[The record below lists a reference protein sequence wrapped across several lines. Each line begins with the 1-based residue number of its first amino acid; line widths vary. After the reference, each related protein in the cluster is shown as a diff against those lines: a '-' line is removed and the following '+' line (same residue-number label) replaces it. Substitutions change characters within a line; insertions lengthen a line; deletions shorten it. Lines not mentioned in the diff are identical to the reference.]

1 MELSDFK
8 IYDLVD
14 DAFTGLSYYNLDLT
28 KHLQENLVLKKLVT
42 REANGR
48 PTHAMYSSGGVDMA
62 KRTFTFVDNPESS
75 LVIMRTEHMSFIKLD
90 GSYGPSFLIKSWT
103 VDVSNSD
110 HLVFMASER
119 EMGRKFIINE
129 LKILVYGAMQAVYP
143 NEDLVQLGTRAGE
156 FFGLHAS
163 VIEQFIQTGDK
174 SISASMAQDMDPD
187 HTTFLDAS
195 SGIPNVSVR
204 QAIIAKVNY

>member
-1 MELSDFK
+1 MSLEEYRIFDHVDDYFNDRPYHSIDFK
-8 IYDLVD
+8 H
-14 DAFTGLSYYNLDLT
+14 
-28 KHLQENLVLKKLVT
+28 HLKEGLVLKKLVT

-48 PTHAMYSSGGVDMA
+48 PTVAVYSHNNENVA
-62 KRTFTFVDNPESS
+62 KRTFTFIDDPNSS
-75 LVIMRTEHMSFIKLD
+75 LVVMRTEHMAFIKTD
-90 GSYGPSFLIKSWT
+90 GTEGPSFLIKSWT
-103 VDVSNSD
+103 VDLSNAD
-110 HLVFMASER
+110 HKVFMADER

-143 NEDLVQLGTRAGE
+143 NEDSVQLGTRAGE

-163 VIEQFIQTGDK
+163 VIDQFIQTGDK